1 MKKLQAHSQV
11 YFSREKVPG
20 RQFVSNLFSTKEENE
35 MIWNEMENV
44 ATRRRDEMNEVS
56 KFVYNT

>member
-11 YFSREKVPG
+11 YFSREKGPG
-20 RQFVSNLFSTKEENE
+20 RQVVSNLFSTKEENE

-44 ATRRRDEMNEVS
+44 ATRRRDEINEVS